1 MAQRSTTRTSPLTPA
16 AAAFAERYVQWSD
29 IVGHLPFLHDTV
41 IGLDA
46 QVVVEL
52 GVRSG
57 NSTAALLA
65 AVERTGG
72 HLWSVDIDA
81 PNLPFDSDSW
91 TVIVGDDLAVADQL
105 PETIDVLF
113 IDTSHTYPHTLA
125 ELRLYGPRASV
136 ILLHDTDLE
145 HPDGAPPAPAFPV
158 ASAIDTWCAET
169 GCSWENRPGSY
180 GLGVIDREA

>member
-1 MAQRSTTRTSPLTPA
+1 VTSA
-16 AAAFAERYVQWSD
+16 AAAFVERLGQWSD
-29 IVGHLPFLHDTV
+29 IVGHLQFLHETV
-41 IGLDA
+41 IERDA

-52 GVRSG
+52 GIRSG

-65 AVERTGG
+65 AVEPTGG
-72 HLWSVDIDA
+72 HLWSVDIDT
-81 PNLPFDSDSW
+81 PVLPFDSEAW

-113 IDTSHTYPHTLA
+113 IDTSHTFVQTLA

-136 ILLHDTDLE
+136 ILLHDTELE

-158 ASAIDTWCAET
+158 ACAIDTWCAET
-169 GCSWENRPGSY
+169 GCTWENRPGSY

>member
-1 MAQRSTTRTSPLTPA
+1 VAQRSTTRTPPVTSA
-16 AAAFAERYVQWSD
+16 GAAFAERSVQWSD
-29 IVGHLPFLHDTV
+29 IVGHLQFLHDTV
-41 IGLDA
+41 LERDA

-81 PNLPFDSDSW
+81 PMLPFDSEAW
-91 TVIVGDDLAVADQL
+91 TVIVGDDLAVAEQIPD
-105 PETIDVLF
+105 EIDVLF
-113 IDTSHTYPHTLA
+113 IDTSHTFVQTLA
-125 ELRLYGPRASV
+125 ELRLYGPRARLM
-136 ILLHDTDLE
+136 LLHDTELE
-145 HPDGAPPAPAFPV
+145 HPDGAPPSPAFPV
-158 ASAIDTWCAET
+158 ARAIDTWCAET
-169 GCSWENRPGSY
+169 GCTWENRSGSY